1 MSEMNLYDAEAIK
14 KIEEMAKG
22 IDFAMMATN
31 LGKKPFDVVV
41 MSTKKVDSEGNIW
54 FLTGKDSRHVSNLNE
69 DDATQLIYSDPSS
82 IRFLNVYGKAEFSTD
97 RALLEELYGKADDTW
112 FEGVNDPNLMALKVI
127 PKDVYY
133 WDPKSNKLVALL
145 KMAVG
150 AITGDEPD
158 MMNTGELKV

>member
-1 MSEMNLYDAEAIK
+1 MSEKNLYDTEAIK
-14 KIEEMAKG
+14 KIEEMAEG

-41 MSTKKVDSEGNIW
+41 MSTKKVDTEGNIW
-54 FLTGKDSRHVSNLNE
+54 FLSGKDSQHVVNLNE

-82 IRFLNVYGKAEFSTD
+82 IRFLNVYGHVESSTD
-97 RALLEELYGKADDTW
+97 RSVLEDLYGAGDDTW
-112 FEGVNDPNLMALKVI
+112 FEGPGDPNLLALKVI
-127 PKDVYY
+127 PKEVYY

-145 KMAVG
+145 KMAAG
-150 AITGDEPD
+150 AITGEEPD